1 MFQPNEIYTKY
12 IYPKNFSISAGWQ
25 YSIASIDNNT
35 SKKKKFF
42 SCELV
47 NPSTRA
53 RYTREDLQRIGSLA
67 GCIRMFLANPREHQK
82 TLQTVVEVRVI
93 CCLKLKAHFSS
104 VWESSTELAQLP
116 LLSKA
121 AQFSQK
127 QIAISRDF

>member
-1 MFQPNEIYTKY
+1 MKYTPNIY
-12 IYPKNFSISAGWQ
+12 IQRIFPLVLAGNIQ
-25 YSIASIDNNT
+25 LLVLITILP
-35 SKKKKFF
+35 KKKNFF

-93 CCLKLKAHFSS
+93 CCLKLKALFSS
-104 VWESSTELAQLP
+104 VWESSREVAQLP

-121 AQFSQK
+121 AQLSQK